1 MCKILRHTADRFDFV
16 ITALS
21 DQGFGACEL
30 LVRYSEFF
38 DAFYFG
44 QNTNLC
50 LQRLRCLKI
59 DFKEPK
65 ILESLQVGRTTCDQA
80 FLVTNIL
87 VQNRGASFAQN
98 RSEDFE
104 PAGVI
109 GQKARGVKAERYV
122 ILLNRTELPAIS
134 HSSLLRLGGS
144 VVSLDRLSIVGNVAV
159 KLHDFSDG
167 FFDVEPAGN
176 RENNV
181 GWPIVLLDISNDV
194 VSCEGPQ
201 TFRCTDAPAPHPMLL
216 EGSGIDFF
224 RGNSAGIIQLS
235 IVLLQD
241 DFDFAFQ
248 FCRVIH

>member
-21 DQGFGACEL
+21 DQRFGACEL

-38 DAFYFG
+38 DAFNFG
-44 QNTNLC
+44 QTTNLC
-50 LQRLRCLKI
+50 LQRLRCHKI

-65 ILESLQVGRTTCDQA
+65 ILERLQVGRTTCDQA

-98 RSEDFE
+98 RSQYFE
-104 PAGVI
+104 RAGVI
-109 GQKARGVKAERYV
+109 GQKPRGVKTKRYV

-134 HSSLLRLGGS
+134 HGSLLRLGGA
-144 VVSLDRLSIVGNVAV
+144 VVSLDRLSIVGKVAV
-159 KLHDFSDG
+159 KLDDSSDG
-167 FFDVEPAGN
+167 FFDLESSGN

-181 GWPIVLLDISNDV
+181 GWPIVLLDICNDV

-201 TFRCTDAPAPHPMLL
+201 TFRCTDAPAPHPMLM
-216 EGSGIDFF
+216 EGSCIEFF
-224 RGNSAGIIQLS
+224 RGDSAGIIQLS
-235 IVLLQD
+235 SVLLQD

-248 FCRVIH
+248 FCRVVH